1 MNAIYTLGM
10 AAAVFVAAGTA
21 AAQNLTITVQAQKQG
36 AFKGEIAMR
45 DETIKAGGRTE
56 LLDLRYEMDS
66 PRDAAT
72 GLASGKR
79 IYKPLTIVKRFGA
92 SSPQYLQ
99 ALSTNEVL
107 PQVLIEGFS
116 TNRNGELRT
125 AFTIRLTNATVSH
138 VDSRLVPPSSA
149 TGKAAAATA
158 DDLHEVIQFTYQKIE
173 VTSETGKTMF
183 SDSWRLGP

>member
-107 PQVLIEGFS
+107 PQVL
-116 TNRNGELRT
+116 
-125 AFTIRLTNATVSH
+125 
-138 VDSRLVPPSSA
+138 
-149 TGKAAAATA
+149 
-158 DDLHEVIQFTYQKIE
+158 
-173 VTSETGKTMF
+173 
-183 SDSWRLGP
+183 

>member
-1 MNAIYTLGM
+1 MPMNVYPVCI
-10 AAAVFVAAGTA
+10 AASLLIAAGSA

-36 AFKGEIAMR
+36 TFKGEIAMK
-45 DETIKAGGRTE
+45 DENVKAGARSE
-56 LLDLRYEMDS
+56 LLDVRYEMDS

-72 GLASGKR
+72 GQATGGR
-79 IYKPLTIVKRFGA
+79 IFRPLTIVKRFGP

-149 TGKAAAATA
+149 TGKAAALTA
-158 DDLHEVIQFTYQKIE
+158 DDLQEVIQFSYQRID

-183 SDSWRLGP
+183 SDSWRQ